1 VEGTGALN
9 HRDSQTGRK
18 VRSGL
23 ALRPNWESRAGNSLN
38 HSSGRF
44 AGNSERTEPSEPKTN
59 KFPQDFSRE
68 ETLCEKGSE
77 GSEGSE
83 LSLSSALKPGEGA
96 TLEQLQKIRQPAVSS
111 SVRDDED
118 DEDVSGG
125 INSRKSPISEEP
137 AGHNAREVHINPRKS
152 EPREGNSKTV
162 SDVSDV
168 SEEQLQEIQ
177 RLVREGMK
185 EDIAREQVLGK
196 GWVEP

>member
-1 VEGTGALN
+1 MEGTGALN

-18 VRSGL
+18 EWSGL
-23 ALRPNWESRAGNSLN
+23 ALRPSWESRAGNSLN

-44 AGNSERTEPSEPKTN
+44 AANSERTEPSEPKN
-59 KFPQDFSRE
+59 NRFPQDFSRE

-77 GSEGSE
+77 GSER
-83 LSLSSALKPGEGA
+83 SLSSALGERFTA
-96 TLEQLQKIRQPAVSS
+96 RNQ
-111 SVRDDED
+111 DDED
-118 DEDVSGG
+118 GEDVSGA
-125 INSRKSPISEEP
+125 INSRKSPISGDLP
-137 AGHNAREVHINPRKS
+137 GHNMSEVYINTRKS

-168 SEEQLQEIQ
+168 SEEQLQKIQ
-177 RLVREGMK
+177 RLVQEGMK